1 MTTEAKKLTYA
12 DYLALPETKQP
23 YEIVDGTPLM
33 APAPTPYHQV
43 VVLNIAVLLKSYIQ
57 PMDLGI
63 VLAAPVDM
71 LVQREPLRTRQPD
84 VLFLS
89 AERTGFSDNF
99 QLRGLQF
106 LEVAPDLVVE
116 VLSPSNTRRDI
127 AEKLGD
133 YRQIGVLECWLV
145 SPEAETIEVLALSSD
160 VATFGGIFGVDDEV
174 QSQVLSGLALR
185 PRQIF
190 G

>member
-1 MTTEAKKLTYA
+1 MTTDAKRLTFS
-12 DYLALPETKQP
+12 DYLALPETKQRC
-23 YEIVDGTPLM
+23 EIVDGRLLM

-89 AERTGFSDNF
+89 ADRTGFRDNF
-99 QLRGLQF
+99 QLRGLQL

-145 SPEAETIEVLALSSD
+145 SPEAETVEVLELSGGS
-160 VATFGGIFGVDDEV
+160 ATSRGVFGVDDEV

>member
-1 MTTEAKKLTYA
+1 MTANAKRLA
-12 DYLALPETKQP
+12 FSDYLALPETKQR
-23 YEIVDGTPLM
+23 YEIVDGTMLM

-43 VVLNIAVLLKSYIQ
+43 VVLNIAVLLRDYIQ

-89 AERTGFSDNF
+89 AERTGFRDNS
-99 QLRGLQF
+99 QLRGLQY
-106 LEVAPDLVVE
+106 LEVSPDLVVE

-127 AEKLGD
+127 ADKLDD
-133 YRQIGVLECWLV
+133 YRRIGVLECWLV
-145 SPEAETIEVLALSSD
+145 SPEAETMEVIDLSGSRLRSI
-160 VATFGGIFGVDDEV
+160 GLFGVGHELR
-174 QSQVLSGLALR
+174 SQVLGDFTLGLR
-185 PRQIF
+185 DIF